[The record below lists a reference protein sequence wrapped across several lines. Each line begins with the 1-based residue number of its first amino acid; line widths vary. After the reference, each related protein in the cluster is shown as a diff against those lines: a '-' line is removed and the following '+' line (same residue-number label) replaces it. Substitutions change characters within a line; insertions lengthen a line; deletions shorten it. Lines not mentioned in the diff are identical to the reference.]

1 MFSKDTNSHC
11 FDDIAAEYSDL
22 IYDDISSLKDLQLL
36 LGVDDCQWEG
46 FPLSNWIDHHINYV
60 DKKKGVVSARIEEK
74 NTSLAR
80 KPTINWEDLYFKLFS
95 FKRVLGTMNF
105 RKTY

>member
-1 MFSKDTNSHC
+1 MFSKDTISHC

-60 DKKKGVVSARIEEK
+60 DKKRCVVSAGIEEK
-74 NTSLAR
+74 KHISS
-80 KPTINWEDLYFKLFS
+80 KL
-95 FKRVLGTMNF
+95 THN
-105 RKTY
+105 